1 MKLLNVRL
9 GPDDARMAARLRE
22 AGIPISRVVR
32 EAIRVAHERHTAAR
46 ALRRAASE
54 IMADIYREY
63 PDPPSPP
70 PRARHLRDR
79 ASVSRLIRQRLRRR
93 RS

>member
-9 GPDDARMAARLRE
+9 GPEDARKAARLRE
-22 AGIPISRVVR
+22 AAR
-32 EAIRVAHERHTAAR
+32 AAR
-46 ALRRAASE
+46 RSASE

-63 PDPPSPP
+63 PDRPNR
-70 PRARHLRDR
+70 PRGERDLSDR
-79 ASVSRLIRQRLRRR
+79 VKVRRLIRQRLRPR

>member
-9 GPDDARMAARLRE
+9 GPEDAQKAARLRE

-32 EAIRVAHERHTAAR
+32 EAIRAAHDRHAAAR
-46 ALRRAASE
+46 AARRPASE

-63 PDPPSPP
+63 PDRPSQ
-70 PRARHLRDR
+70 PRKKRDLSDR
-79 ASVSRLIRQRLRRR
+79 VAVRRLIRQRLRRR
-93 RS
+93 RA

>member
-9 GPDDARMAARLRE
+9 GPEDARRAARLRE
-22 AGIPISRVVR
+22 AGIPISRIVR
-32 EAIRVAHERHTAAR
+32 DAIRVAHDRHAAAR
-46 ALRRAASE
+46 AARRSASE

-63 PDPPSPP
+63 PDRPNRPYGE
-70 PRARHLRDR
+70 RDLNDR
-79 ASVSRLIRQRLRRR
+79 AKVRRLIRQRLRRR